1 MAEFQDI
8 QDELGTLSRTMSN
21 DLGGRE
27 VVETIT
33 VPPPTGVKD
42 ELYFNKLVAWSYV
55 ALVEAFPVPLKQ
67 LSNVLRA
74 TNSEGHRRLVETKDV
89 VQALRTVQSHNLA
102 KKTPSNERQRLLTEA
117 WFVSNGGSQLSWE
130 TCCTALCTQVLEAL
144 RSLRVI
150 WVQLTANDDDSTI
163 FLTRLLEAINSEW
176 PAHTFDTA
184 VADAASALGFTD
196 FDVVAYRQT
205 RIEHWRKLA
214 AFFPDREVATQAMER
229 AITQELSAI
238 FGSS

>member
-1 MAEFQDI
+1 MAAFQDI
-8 QDELGTLSRTMSN
+8 HHELETLSLTMSN

-27 VVETIT
+27 VVESIT
-33 VPPPTGVKD
+33 VPQPNGVKD

-55 ALVEAFPVPLKQ
+55 ALVEAFPAPLRQ

-74 TNSEGHRRLVETKDV
+74 TDSEGHRRLVETRDV

-102 KKTPSNERQRLLTEA
+102 KKTANNERQRLLTEA
-117 WFVSNGGSQLSWE
+117 WFVINGGSPLQWE

-144 RSLRVI
+144 RALRAV
-150 WVQLTANDDDSTI
+150 WVQLTLGEEDRSI
-163 FLTRLLEAINSEW
+163 FLARLLEAIDTEW
-176 PAHTFDTA
+176 PAHTFDAA
-184 VADAASALGFTD
+184 VADAATALGFKD

-214 AFFPDREVATQAMER
+214 ALFPDREAATQAMER
-229 AITQELSAI
+229 AISQELTAI
-238 FGSS
+238 FGSN